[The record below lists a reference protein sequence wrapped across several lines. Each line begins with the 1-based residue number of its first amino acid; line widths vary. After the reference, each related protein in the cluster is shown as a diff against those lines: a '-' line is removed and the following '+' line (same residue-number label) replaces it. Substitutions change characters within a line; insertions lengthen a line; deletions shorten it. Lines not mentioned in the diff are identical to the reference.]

1 MKDDSFHLSILPSS
15 AYQPCLPYMVARWL
29 QKLQESH
36 PYTGSKELG
45 LSSGEEKRRKFFS
58 EVLPA
63 DSLGPIGEKWVTCL
77 WPTCQ
82 SLGK

>member
-1 MKDDSFHLSILPSS
+1 
-15 AYQPCLPYMVARWL
+15 MVVRWL
-29 QKLQESH
+29 QQLQESH

-63 DSLGPIGEKWVTCL
+63 DSLGPIGEMGYMPMAYLSEL
-77 WPTCQ
+77 WKVILAFSDAKRKVVSTWQ
-82 SLGK
+82 ER